1 MHVIQAVADKTKA
14 SEMPQS
20 TISCKL
26 TGLRIMHRTLEVL
39 LSDGEILKDSHK
51 IYHLRLTHNQWGKEE
66 VEIDFFLDPFSHQLG
81 PLVPVVIN
89 F

>member
-1 MHVIQAVADKTKA
+1 
-14 SEMPQS
+14 
-20 TISCKL
+20 
-26 TGLRIMHRTLEVL
+26 MHRTLEVL

-89 F
+89 FWVRVSLLGQILTGGANGQM